1 MKYVCTIEVNLPKKE
16 TAALW
21 ADEQY
26 FSEWQDG
33 FTAIELLEGQP
44 GAEGAKARILFHDG
58 KNEMELIETIIHS
71 KLPEEKKAFYEHEH
85 MDNTQT
91 TRFEAIDENSTRI
104 VSEVE
109 YTQFKKFVPKVM
121 AFLMPG
127 VFKGQS
133 QKWLDQFKVFAENK
147 SNSGS

>member
-1 MKYVCTIEVNLPKKE
+1 MKYVCTVEINLPKNE
-16 TAALW
+16 AAALW
-21 ADEQY
+21 ANEAY

-33 FTAIELLEGQP
+33 FTSIELLEGQAS
-44 GAEGAKARILFHDG
+44 AEGAKSRILFHDG
-58 KNEMELIETIIHS
+58 KNEMELVETIIHS
-71 KLPEEKKAFYEHEH
+71 KLSDEKKAFYEHVH

-91 TRFEAIDENSTRI
+91 TRFEAIDENRTRI

-133 QKWLDQFKVFAENK
+133 QKWLDQFKVFAESK
-147 SNSGS
+147 T